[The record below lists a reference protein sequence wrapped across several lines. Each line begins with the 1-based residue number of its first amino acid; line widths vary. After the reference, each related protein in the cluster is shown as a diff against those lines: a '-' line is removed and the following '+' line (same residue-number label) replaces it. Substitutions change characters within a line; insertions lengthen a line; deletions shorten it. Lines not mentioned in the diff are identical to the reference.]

1 MDISANTVAVGDT
14 PVRHQENAT
23 DAARRQV
30 AQANPDARTIAL
42 VVLAVLAVFY
52 TLYFTAELLLPLVFA
67 MMFNLLL
74 QPAKRLLSNRLRIPA
89 ALTALLLVLALLMV
103 ILGIAA
109 ALSVPATGWITKAPQ
124 SIPMLEERFG
134 YLNGPI
140 DFVRHGMDQLTHFM
154 QQRPQEGQQQV
165 SVQQQPS
172 FGGVGMS
179 ILQGTR
185 LAFSQLLTL
194 VVVLFFLLAQG
205 DSVLRRVVE
214 ILPTFGDKR
223 RVVQIADEIERNIS
237 GYLVTITLMNL
248 LVGTLNGLSMWL
260 QGMPDPL
267 LWGTLA
273 FLLNYI
279 PILGPLTGVVV
290 FFFVGVFT
298 KPDIW
303 MAVLPA
309 AIYLLIHIVEG
320 ETVTPML
327 VAKRLT
333 LNPVLVIVSLFVW
346 DFIWG
351 VPGAFLAVPLL
362 AVTKIVCDNVAPLTP
377 LGHILGATRES

>member
-1 MDISANTVAVGDT
+1 MDISADTVAVADT
-14 PVRHQENAT
+14 PAGEAQNSA
-23 DAARRQV
+23 DAARTQI
-30 AQANPDARTIAL
+30 AQGRPDARTIAL

-74 QPAKRLLSNRLRIPA
+74 QPAKRLLTKKLRLPA
-89 ALTALLLVLALLMV
+89 ALTALLLVLVLLMV

-109 ALSVPATGWITKAPQ
+109 ALSVPASGWIAKAPQ
-124 SIPMLEERFG
+124 SIPTLEKRFS

-140 DFVRHGMDQLTHFM
+140 DFVRHGMDQLSHFM
-154 QQRPQEGQQQV
+154 QQAPAEGQQQV
-165 SVQQQPS
+165 SVQQPTS
-172 FGGVGMS
+172 FGGVGLS

-223 RVVQIADEIERNIS
+223 RVVEVADEIEKNIS
-237 GYLVTITLMNL
+237 GYLVTITAMNL
-248 LVGTLNGLSMWL
+248 LVGTLNGLQMWA

-267 LWGTLA
+267 LWGTVA
-273 FLLNYI
+273 FMLNYI
-279 PILGPLTGVVV
+279 PILGPLTGVVI

-298 KPDIW
+298 QPDIW
-303 MAVLPA
+303 LAILPA
-309 AIYLLIHIVEG
+309 GIYLLLHVVEG

-362 AVTKIVCDNVAPLTP
+362 AVTKIVCDNVTPLTP
-377 LGHILGATRES
+377 LGHILGADKES